1 MKFLWSLKKKYMK
14 NNLLKS
20 AKLNALASYSSFIV
34 NSLLTFFVSPFLVKY
49 LGSTSFGIWKSV
61 QKVLTFATVADGRAT
76 QALKW
81 VIASNESKDNVLEK
95 QQSVGSA
102 IKVWSYFLPLVLLI
116 VSVLIWKLP
125 NLINGVNPEMYSK
138 IQTLGFILGLNL
150 LINPLI
156 GIPDAILVGTNN
168 GYKSTMI
175 KTVGIVFSN
184 SLMILSSYL
193 GYGIIGLAFVV
204 LGITFF
210 NSIFIFY
217 ICNKSISW
225 LGVKKPNKD
234 QVKSFFG
241 FSFWVL
247 IWSFIAR
254 LILSTEI
261 LLISYLIHPK
271 EVSNYVFTAYIIQFC
286 VSVSLLTGTAITP
299 GLGKL
304 IGAKNLFKSRK
315 VTESLRE
322 IIFFI
327 TALFGCL
334 ILIINKNFVILWM
347 GEDFFLGSHTN
358 LIIVLIMIQLVM
370 LRVEG
375 QIQDLSLKIK
385 NKVIVGG
392 IGAVLSIWLGVFMY
406 NFMDKQIEGL
416 FLGVLIG
423 RFLLNVAFKTM
434 VNKMMKLKTKFVNF
448 IYLGIMI
455 IGCYFLQGMLP
466 QFNSWLYF
474 IPYSMLL
481 TIALITICYF
491 LFLSE
496 ESKHKIFLIIK
507 SKYNKQ
513 AKNV

>member
-1 MKFLWSLKKKYMK
+1 MK
-14 NNLLKS
+14 NRLLKS

-81 VIASNESKDNVLEK
+81 VIANNESKDNVLEK

-102 IKVWSYFLPLVLLI
+102 IKVWSYFLPLAFLI

-168 GYKSTMI
+168 GYKSTII
-175 KTVGIVFSN
+175 KTFGIVFSN
-184 SLMILSSYL
+184 GLMILSCYL
-193 GYGIIGLAFVV
+193 GYGIIGLGFVV
-204 LGITFF
+204 LGITFL

-217 ICNKSISW
+217 ICNKSVSW
-225 LGVKKPNKD
+225 LGVKKPSKE

-247 IWSFIAR
+247 IWSFVAK

-261 LLISYLIHPK
+261 LLISSLINPK
-271 EVSNYVFTAYIIQFC
+271 EVSSYVFTTYIIQFC

-304 IGAKNLFKSRK
+304 IGAKNFIKSRE
-315 VTESLRE
+315 VTESIRE
-322 IIFFI
+322 IILFI
-327 TALFGCL
+327 TAFFGCL
-334 ILIINKNFVILWM
+334 ILIVNKTFVNLWM
-347 GEDFFLGSHTN
+347 GEEYFLGSTTN

-370 LRVEG
+370 FRVEG

-385 NKVIVGG
+385 NKVIIGG
-392 IGAVLSIWLGVFMY
+392 IGAVLSILLGVFMY

-423 RFLLNVAFKTM
+423 RFLLNIAFKTM
-434 VNKMMKLKTKFVNF
+434 VNKMMKLKTNFMNF
-448 IYLGIMI
+448 IYLGILI
-455 IGCYFLQGMLP
+455 FVCFLLGEKLP
-466 QFNSWLYF
+466 IFNSWLYF
-474 IPYSMLL
+474 IPFA
-481 TIALITICYF
+481 IF
-491 LFLSE
+491 LFLILIPLCYFIFLSK
-496 ESKHKIFLIIK
+496 ESKNKVSLIIN
-507 SKYNKQ
+507 SKIN
-513 AKNV
+513 N